1 MHVCWEVQTRCAGIK
16 SRPCLHTHV
25 ENQTDDAMLG
35 FGTNPRLIL
44 KTKGE
49 IISKIPI
56 LAASHASSLSNLSVC
71 LSTRHLFLV
80 HPWWN
85 LEVRGVELSAV

>member
-1 MHVCWEVQTRCAGIK
+1 
-16 SRPCLHTHV
+16 
-25 ENQTDDAMLG
+25 MLG
-35 FGTNPRLIL
+35 FGTNPRHNS
-44 KTKGE
+44 KTKEE

-71 LSTRHLFLV
+71 LYTRHLFLV

-85 LEVRGVELSAV
+85 LEVRGVELSAVEWILPADEEREPAGISEQLILFCDLW